1 MPVYSEVT
9 DLLLGDIPLP
19 GYLDPASFVSDATDE
34 IDSRLGFIYKTPIDI
49 SDTSTVIRP
58 ARLLLKRVCNFLASG
73 RLLLA
78 VSTPLEDSQA
88 NAYGLYLIQEAT
100 TAISKIE
107 DGSIELTGA
116 ELLNGNKTTSRGP
129 MQYNEDEVSPVDT
142 FYGGLTSPLGLINP
156 ARGLPSYIPRAG
168 G

>member
-1 MPVYSEVT
+1 VPVYSEVT

-19 GYLDPASFVSDATDE
+19 SYLDPASFVSDATDE
-34 IDSRLGFIYKTPIDI
+34 IDSRIGFIYKTPIDI
-49 SDTSTVIRP
+49 SDSSALVRP

-78 VSTPLEDSQA
+78 ISTPTEDAQA

-100 TAISKIE
+100 TALGKIE
-107 DGSIELTGA
+107 NGSIELTGA
-116 ELLNGNKTTSRGP
+116 ELANSESASRGP
-129 MQYNEDEVSPVDT
+129 MQYNEDEVSAVDT
-142 FYGGLTSPLGLINP
+142 FYSGLTSPLGIINP
-156 ARGLPSYIPRAG
+156 ARGRTSYVPRAG